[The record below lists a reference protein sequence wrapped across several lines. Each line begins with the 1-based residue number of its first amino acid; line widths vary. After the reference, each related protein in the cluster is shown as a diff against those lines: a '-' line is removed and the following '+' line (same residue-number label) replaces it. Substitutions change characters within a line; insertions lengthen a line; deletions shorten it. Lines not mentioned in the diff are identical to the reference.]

1 MNQLL
6 QMQSEGKRELLVYHY
21 QKIQDV
27 DEVILQLLNEAGLD
41 GFIKSSVDK
50 STLVINYDITGYK
63 KWADMTAENTT
74 ADHMASVLEDLYRL
88 LAYLEDS
95 FIDIEY
101 VLLDTDYLFINPDTG
116 KVQLVV
122 IPCQSIVNEGYTLED
137 CVNKMFEKFSY
148 DQNGDIGRQI
158 CEKLNSGIRSLR
170 DLKEIV
176 EILLSSDNEVKN
188 TTDSK
193 AILPELTEQFEGTR
207 DSENSLIFDE
217 KSEIENEI
225 GIPAEPVEEQETD
238 VPLFDFKEYKF
249 MPDEENAA
257 EKKTKL
263 SDETAILEE
272 IAKDAE
278 MAKQNEADLSSDAE
292 FMRQQLRADIR
303 RDLEEEL
310 REKVKQDI
318 RSESEN
324 KLREKIWAELSDT
337 FTQNMRHDIE
347 NELREKIRK
356 ELEEEYAEKVKALEA
371 EKNEEEAKQEADEK
385 SSYLIR
391 KKTGEI
397 IQLNK
402 QTFIIGKLDTCC
414 DYVIRGNNAISR
426 LHAVIKYRED
436 SDSYFIVDCNS
447 TNHTYLNGRRIEAE
461 QPVELK
467 DGMHIHLALEE
478 FIFQLT

>member
-1 MNQLL
+1 M
-6 QMQSEGKRELLVYHY
+6 
-21 QKIQDV
+21 
-27 DEVILQLLNEAGLD
+27 
-41 GFIKSSVDK
+41 
-50 STLVINYDITGYK
+50 
-63 KWADMTAENTT
+63 
-74 ADHMASVLEDLYRL
+74 
-88 LAYLEDS
+88 
-95 FIDIEY
+95 
-101 VLLDTDYLFINPDTG
+101 
-116 KVQLVV
+116 
-122 IPCQSIVNEGYTLED
+122 NEGYTLED

-170 DLKEIV
+170 DLKEIA

-225 GIPAEPVEEQETD
+225 GTSAEPVEEQETD
-238 VPLFDFKEYKF
+238 VPLFDFKEYKS
-249 MPDEENAA
+249 MSDEENAA
-257 EKKTKL
+257 EKKTEL

-310 REKVKQDI
+310 REKAKQDI

-356 ELEEEYAEKVKALEA
+356 ELEEEYAEKAKALEA
-371 EKNEEEAKQEADEK
+371 EKNEEETKQEADEK

>member
-1 MNQLL
+1 M
-6 QMQSEGKRELLVYHY
+6 
-21 QKIQDV
+21 
-27 DEVILQLLNEAGLD
+27 
-41 GFIKSSVDK
+41 
-50 STLVINYDITGYK
+50 
-63 KWADMTAENTT
+63 
-74 ADHMASVLEDLYRL
+74 
-88 LAYLEDS
+88 
-95 FIDIEY
+95 
-101 VLLDTDYLFINPDTG
+101 
-116 KVQLVV
+116 
-122 IPCQSIVNEGYTLED
+122 
-137 CVNKMFEKFSY
+137 
-148 DQNGDIGRQI
+148 
-158 CEKLNSGIRSLR
+158 
-170 DLKEIV
+170 
-176 EILLSSDNEVKN
+176 
-188 TTDSK
+188 
-193 AILPELTEQFEGTR
+193 
-207 DSENSLIFDE
+207 IFDE

-225 GIPAEPVEEQETD
+225 GTPAEPIEEQETD

-249 MPDEENAA
+249 MSDEENAA